1 MTEKGS
7 IVTIG
12 IWLKPPKGWLR
23 GSDAR
28 WILREHRSHFRRRFR
43 SRLDIDNR

>member
-1 MTEKGS
+1 MTEKES
-7 IVTIG
+7 IVTTG

-28 WILREHRSHFRRRFR
+28 WILREHRSHFRRS